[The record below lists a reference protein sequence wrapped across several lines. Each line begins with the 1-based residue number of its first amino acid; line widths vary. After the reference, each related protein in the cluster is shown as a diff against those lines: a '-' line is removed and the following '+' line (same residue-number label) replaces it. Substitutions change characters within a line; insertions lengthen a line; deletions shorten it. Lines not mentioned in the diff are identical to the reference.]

1 MGGKIRLDIDKSNKR
16 NYNIGGQKTDAT
28 LYKGEEKSMK
38 KKLLA
43 LFLVLALVFCMIPAA
58 FAADDEITLDVIIC
72 QYGPNTNDWFL
83 GTGMNGTNFVE
94 KFESENPG
102 IKLNLDV
109 VSWNDVYT
117 EVDTRIANNNAPDI
131 LNIDVFANY
140 ANEGLLMPVKDY
152 CPDDLFGDFF
162 PSFIEQSVIDGVVWA
177 VPDLASAR
185 ALFYN
190 VDIFEEIG
198 AEVPTT
204 WAELEDVSQTII
216 DFYNGE
222 IYPWGIDMTTDEGQ
236 AAFAYY
242 TWGNG
247 GGFVDADGN
256 WAVNSAENVEA
267 IEYAIGLVN
276 AGYTNPNPATQTRYD
291 LQDMFAAGKLAMV
304 IAPNQL
310 PTYVADK
317 GGEIN
322 MATAGL
328 PANEGKSSSSVGVM
342 DRVMAFKDDSAP
354 DQAARNEAIG
364 KFLKFFYDPEN
375 YVGWVSMEG
384 FLPAV
389 NSAVEALVA
398 SDPTFAAWLDVLGS
412 CQFYPAAKAEWDQVK
427 QGVIAAEQAAL
438 TGADVQAELDAL
450 QAALTK

>member
-1 MGGKIRLDIDKSNKR
+1 
-16 NYNIGGQKTDAT
+16 
-28 LYKGEEKSMK
+28 MK
-38 KKLLA
+38 KFFA
-43 LFLVLALVFCMIPAA
+43 LFLIVALMLCMVPAA

-83 GTGMNGTNFVE
+83 GKGMDGSNFVE
-94 KFESENPG
+94 KFEAANPG

-117 EVDTRIANNNAPDI
+117 EVDTRIANDNAPDI

-152 CPDDLFGDFF
+152 CPEDLFGDFF
-162 PSFIEQSVIDGVVWA
+162 PSFIDQSVIDDTVWA

-190 VDIFEEIG
+190 VDIFNEIG
-198 AEVPTT
+198 EEVPTT
-204 WAELEDVSQTII
+204 WAELQDVSQAIL
-216 DFYNGE
+216 DYYDGE

-247 GGFVDADGN
+247 GGFVDANGD
-256 WAVNSAENVEA
+256 WAVNSPENVEA
-267 IEYAIGLVN
+267 IEYAIS
-276 AGYTNPNPATQTRYD
+276 
-291 LQDMFAAGKLAMV
+291 KLAMV

-328 PANEGKSSSSVGVM
+328 PANEGKTSSSVGVM

-398 SDPTFAAWLDVLGS
+398 ADPTFEAWLDVLGG

-427 QGVIAAEQAAL
+427 QGVIAAEQNAL

-450 QAALTK
+450 QAELTK

>member
-1 MGGKIRLDIDKSNKR
+1 MSGKEKR
-16 NYNIGGQKTDAT
+16 MKKVIAT
-28 LYKGEEKSMK
+28 LLTASM
-38 KKLLA
+38 LA
-43 LFLVLALVFCMIPAA
+43 AMTAGAA
-58 FAADDEITLDVIIC
+58 TAVSADEPIELDVIIC

-83 GTGMNGTNFVE
+83 GSGMDGTNFVD
-94 KFESENPG
+94 KFEEENPD

-117 EVDTRIANNNAPDI
+117 EVDTRIANDNAPDI

-140 ANEGLLMPVKDY
+140 ANEGLLLPVSDY
-152 CPDDLFGDFF
+152 CPEDLYEDFF
-162 PSFIEQSVIDGVVWA
+162 PSFIEQSVIDDTVWA

-185 ALFYN
+185 ALFCN
-190 VDIFEEIG
+190 ADIFEEVGIDY
-198 AEVPTT
+198 PTT
-204 WAELEDVSQTII
+204 WSELEDCCQAII
-216 DFYNGE
+216 DYYDGE

-247 GGFVDADGN
+247 GGFVDEDGN
-256 WAVNSAENVEA
+256 WAVNSPENVEG
-267 IEYAIGLVN
+267 IEFALGLIDS
-276 AGYTNPNPATQTRYD
+276 GFTNPNPATQTRYD

-317 GGEIN
+317 EGDIN
-322 MATAGL
+322 MVTVNI
-328 PANEGKSSSSVGVM
+328 PANDGKESSSVGVM

-354 DQAARNEAIG
+354 DQDARNEAIG

-389 NSAVEALVA
+389 NSAVESLVEA
-398 SDPTFAAWLDVLGS
+398 DPTFEAWLDVLGG
-412 CQFYPAAKAEWDQVK
+412 CQFYPTAKAEWDQVK
-427 QGVIAAEQAAL
+427 QGVIAAEQNAL
-438 TGADVQAELDAL
+438 TGSSIQDELDAL
-450 QAALTK
+450 QAELEG

>member
-1 MGGKIRLDIDKSNKR
+1 
-16 NYNIGGQKTDAT
+16 
-28 LYKGEEKSMK
+28 MK
-38 KKLLA
+38 KIITSLLSLSMA
-43 LFLVLALVFCMIPAA
+43 LSMVTGAA
-58 FAADDEITLDVIIC
+58 VTANAEEAGDITLDVIIC

-83 GTGMNGTNFVE
+83 GTGMDGSNFVE
-94 KFESENPG
+94 KFEAENPG

-140 ANEGLLMPVKDY
+140 ANEGLLLPVSDY
-152 CPDDLFGDFF
+152 CPEDLFEDFF
-162 PSFIEQSVIDGVVWA
+162 PSFIEQSVIDDTVWA

-185 ALFYN
+185 ALFCN
-190 VDIFEEIG
+190 VDIFEEVGIDY
-198 AEVPTT
+198 PTT
-204 WAELEDVSQTII
+204 WAELEDACQAII
-216 DFYNGE
+216 DYYDGE
-222 IYPWGIDMTTDEGQ
+222 VYPWGIDMTTDEGQ

-242 TWGNG
+242 VWGNG
-247 GGFVDADGN
+247 GGFVDENGE
-256 WAVNSAENVEA
+256 WAVNSDENVEA
-267 IEYAIGLVN
+267 INFALSLIDN
-276 AGYTNPNPATQTRYD
+276 GYTNPNPATQTRYD

-317 GGEIN
+317 GGDIN
-322 MATAGL
+322 MVTVNI
-328 PANEGKSSSSVGVM
+328 PANDGKASSSVGVM
-342 DRVMAFKDDSAP
+342 DRVMAFKDDTAG
-354 DQAARNEAIG
+354 DQDARNEAIG

-398 SDPTFAAWLDVLGS
+398 SDPSFGAWLDVLAT

-427 QGVIAAEQAAL
+427 QGVIAAEQNAL
-438 TGADVQAELDAL
+438 TGADIQDELDAL
-450 QAALTK
+450 QADLVG